1 VLRQWNL
8 YIWSNALHDLVR
20 MIPSH
25 ALFAL
30 SLILS
35 LILEPYCYLLA
46 NMGSLP
52 DPMTDSIL
60 VAIDRGGTF
69 TDVWAS
75 VEGKE
80 DLVFK
85 LLSVDPDHYKDAPT
99 EG

>member
-1 VLRQWNL
+1 
-8 YIWSNALHDLVR
+8 
-20 MIPSH
+20 MG
-25 ALFAL
+25 
-30 SLILS
+30 
-35 LILEPYCYLLA
+35 EYLNSDA
-46 NMGSLP
+46 MA
-52 DPMTDSIL
+52 DSIL
-60 VAIDRGGTF
+60 IAMDRGGTF